1 MGWDPFGRD
10 RHGLRS
16 NVPHGRCVRRG
27 PFFNIGLMENQ
38 VDNGLKRSERR
49 WSALNE
55 SAAESGRAFG
65 HAGTRR
71 VDSLAGRRTQAWTQR
86 TANLVLI
93 FSDIV
98 LALAVWGVAILIR
111 DAWGRGLISDT
122 TIAGVL
128 PNVAVVVVL
137 RAVVGLYPG
146 YGKNAAYELRR
157 QSYATLGALTI
168 ASTGFVVLKA
178 HGVGRVVLIA
188 GFLALL
194 IVAPLVRQLVKWR
207 LKRARLWGKPVV
219 VFASGEQGSGV
230 AALLERQW
238 GLGYDPAAVFAS
250 HPGQDRSHYEATP
263 DEDSLQTATLL
274 SRKFGID
281 TVIFAMPQ
289 TGREH
294 LARLVHWASFDF
306 RHVTVVPNL
315 DGIVNSAAVARDLG
329 GVFGVEI
336 RYNLLDPWARRIKRA
351 LDLFAIATGGVF
363 ALPLLLV
370 LCLLVRL
377 ESGGPVLYT
386 DKRMGRNG
394 EHFPCLKFR
403 TMISNAEDE
412 LRRILEEDPEAR
424 AEYARYHKL
433 REDPR
438 VTRVGRF
445 LRKTSL
451 DELPQLWN
459 VLKGE
464 MSLVGPRPYLPRE
477 SEAIGA
483 TQSDILRVYP
493 GMTGPWQ
500 VSGRSNTSFEDR
512 VRMDAHYVRNWS
524 IWLDLV
530 LLTRTVKALVSER
543 SAF

>member
-1 MGWDPFGRD
+1 M
-10 RHGLRS
+10 
-16 NVPHGRCVRRG
+16 
-27 PFFNIGLMENQ
+27 
-38 VDNGLKRSERR
+38 
-49 WSALNE
+49 
-55 SAAESGRAFG
+55 
-65 HAGTRR
+65 
-71 VDSLAGRRTQAWTQR
+71 
-86 TANLVLI
+86 
-93 FSDIV
+93 
-98 LALAVWGVAILIR
+98 
-111 DAWGRGLISDT
+111 
-122 TIAGVL
+122 
-128 PNVAVVVVL
+128 
-137 RAVVGLYPG
+137 
-146 YGKNAAYELRR
+146 
-157 QSYATLGALTI
+157 
-168 ASTGFVVLKA
+168 
-178 HGVGRVVLIA
+178 
-188 GFLALL
+188 ALL
-194 IVAPLVRQLVKWR
+194 IAAPLVRQLVKWR
-207 LKRARLWGKPVV
+207 LKKARLWGKPVV
-219 VFASGEQGSGV
+219 IFTSGEQGSGV

-250 HPGQDRSHYEATP
+250 HPGQDLSQYEATP
-263 DEDSLQTATLL
+263 DEDSLQSATLL
-274 SRKFGID
+274 SRRFGID

-289 TGREH
+289 TRREH

-306 RHVTVVPNL
+306 RHVTVVLNL
-315 DGIVNSAAVARDLG
+315 DGIVNSAVVARDLG

-336 RYNLLDPWARRIKRA
+336 RYNLLDPWVRRIKRA
-351 LDLFAIATGGVF
+351 LDLFAIATGGIFV
-363 ALPLLLV
+363 LPLLLV
-370 LCLLVRL
+370 LCILVRL
-377 ESGGPVLYT
+377 ESGGPVFYT

-394 EHFPCLKFR
+394 EDFDCLKFR
-403 TMISNAEDE
+403 TMIPDAEDA